1 METRCRIVDAAC
13 GCVNVG
19 ATRICAEVVR
29 RVDTL
34 CAMFRVGCVYIL
46 VEIRNSDTKTG

>member
-13 GCVNVG
+13 GCLNVG

-29 RVDTL
+29 RVEHVVCDVSCGL
-34 CAMFRVGCVYIL
+34 CVYL